1 MFGDPKQVCLPGIL
15 IVCSVFVSPD
25 SPGRD
30 IDIGYA
36 CEKEGATRYI
46 EVVKEPGFACR
57 VKYTKPAST
66 TFPWNARNDA
76 SYCGPRAIGLAE
88 KLAVAGWQ
96 CESVAEES
104 SIPSLEDESSLPS
117 VEELGSISPDEDEN
131 SIPLDGEE
139 SSIPSVEEL
148 SSIPMLEEESSM
160 PSVEE
165 LSSIPSLEEES
176 SIPSIEELSSIPML
190 EEESSMPSVEE
201 LSSIPSLEEESSIP
215 SIEELSSIPSLED
228 ESSIPTDED
237 VRSILLA
244 QIERYGRY
252 IESYHVVGKTCYF
265 YPSEAEFG
273 NLCGDEREEAVIVYT
288 CEVDAGGWDQHLAV
302 FHEIEPEPLV
312 TEVGRSGFRQV
323 STYHIDDKQLM
334 METEKFAVVEDSPT
348 ARFDV
353 EEATILCRYSDASD
367 WELIEQ

>member
-15 IVCSVFVSPD
+15 ILCSFFVSPD
-25 SPGRD
+25 APGRD
-30 IDIGYA
+30 IDISYT
-36 CEKEGATRYI
+36 CEREGTTRYI
-46 EVVKEPGFACR
+46 EVVTEPGFACR

-96 CESVAEES
+96 CKLIEEEGPILSPGAEGPPASVDEISPIPSPGAESPPASVEEISSIPSPGAESPPVSAEEIS
-104 SIPSLEDESSLPS
+104 SIPSLDEESPLPS
-117 VEELGSISPDEDEN
+117 TVDDSL
-131 SIPLDGEE
+131 
-139 SSIPSVEEL
+139 IPS
-148 SSIPMLEEESSM
+148 
-160 PSVEE
+160 
-165 LSSIPSLEEES
+165 
-176 SIPSIEELSSIPML
+176 
-190 EEESSMPSVEE
+190 
-201 LSSIPSLEEESSIP
+201 
-215 SIEELSSIPSLED
+215 
-228 ESSIPTDED
+228 DED
-237 VRSILLA
+237 VRTILLA

-302 FHEIEPEPLV
+302 FQEIEPEPLV

-323 STYHIDDKQLM
+323 STYHISDKLLL
-334 METEKFAVVEDSPT
+334 METEKFALVSDSPS
-348 ARFDV
+348 AQFDV

-367 WELIEQ
+367 WELIEQQ

>member
-15 IVCSVFVSPD
+15 ILCSVFVSPD

-30 IDIGYA
+30 FNIGYA
-36 CEKEGATRYI
+36 CEKEGAMRYI
-46 EVVKEPGFACR
+46 EVVTEPGFACR
-57 VKYTKPAST
+57 VKYTKPPDT

-88 KLAVAGWQ
+88 KLGVAGWQ
-96 CESVAEES
+96 CKSIVEASPTDVEEDPLPSVEETSSIPSPEEDSSLPPVEEISSIPSIEEAGSVPLIEEERTPLSVEEES
-104 SIPSLEDESSLPS
+104 SIPP
-117 VEELGSISPDEDEN
+117 P
-131 SIPLDGEE
+131 
-139 SSIPSVEEL
+139 
-148 SSIPMLEEESSM
+148 
-160 PSVEE
+160 EE
-165 LSSIPSLEEES
+165 LSSIPSTEG
-176 SIPSIEELSSIPML
+176 SIPS
-190 EEESSMPSVEE
+190 
-201 LSSIPSLEEESSIP
+201 
-215 SIEELSSIPSLED
+215 
-228 ESSIPTDED
+228 DED

-323 STYHIDDKQLM
+323 STYHINDKLLM
-334 METEKFAVVEDSPT
+334 METEKFAVVADSPST
-348 ARFDV
+348 RFDV

>member
-15 IVCSVFVSPD
+15 ILCSVFASPD

-36 CEKEGATRYI
+36 CEKAGATRYI
-46 EVVKEPGFACR
+46 EVVTEPGFACR
-57 VKYTKPAST
+57 VKYTKPALT

-88 KLAVAGWQ
+88 KLGAAGWQ
-96 CESVAEES
+96 CKPIEETS
-104 SIPSLEDESSLPS
+104 PMLSLEEEGSLPSLEDESSTPLVDDERS
-117 VEELGSISPDEDEN
+117 QSP
-131 SIPLDGEE
+131 
-139 SSIPSVEEL
+139 VEEL
-148 SSIPMLEEESSM
+148 SSM
-160 PSVEE
+160 PPGEGE
-165 LSSIPSLEEES
+165 NLLPSLEEES
-176 SIPSIEELSSIPML
+176 SVPAAEDANSLAP
-190 EEESSMPSVEE
+190 VEE
-201 LSSIPSLEEESSIP
+201 ISSL
-215 SIEELSSIPSLED
+215 PSLED
-228 ESSIPTDED
+228 ESSIPSTGNESSMPSDEE
-237 VRSILLA
+237 VRSILIA

-312 TEVGRSGFRQV
+312 TEIGRSGFRQV
-323 STYHIDDKQLM
+323 STYHIDDKLLM
-334 METEKFAVVEDSPT
+334 METEKFALVADSPS
-348 ARFDV
+348 AKFNV
-353 EEATILCRYSDASD
+353 EEARILCRYSDASD
-367 WELIEQ
+367 WELIEQQ